1 MTERTEN
8 GEPARQAKSIAE
20 RLRTVTWSRVAFM
33 VGLLVIGIV
42 LVNVLGRSTPTVSKS
57 EALEISLPR
66 IDFAPEDHQIR
77 YIKRG
82 IPPHGF
88 WVVSSFITRKG
99 GGYKRVTVV
108 VLDATSGKVTEVRKT
123 T

>member
-1 MTERTEN
+1 MSAGAGSGDTAGGKTL
-8 GEPARQAKSIAE
+8 AA
-20 RLRTVTWSRVAFM
+20 RLRQVTWSRVAFM
-33 VGLLVIGIV
+33 VGLLVLGIV
-42 LVNVLGRSTPTVSKS
+42 LVNVLGRSTPKVSKS
-57 EALEISLPR
+57 EAVKISRPR
-66 IDFAPEDHQIR
+66 IDFVPEDHQIR

-88 WVVSSFITRKG
+88 WVVSYFITRQG

>member
-1 MTERTEN
+1 MTAEATKATKERTA
-8 GEPARQAKSIAE
+8 GVAG
-20 RLRTVTWSRVAFM
+20 RLRRVTWSRVAFM
-33 VGLLVIGIV
+33 IGLIALGLV
-42 LVNVLGRSTPTVSKS
+42 LVNVLGRSTPKVSKS
-57 EALEISLPR
+57 DALAISRPR
-66 IDFAPEDHQIR
+66 IDFVPDDHQIR

-88 WVVSSFITRKG
+88 WIVSYFIRREG

-123 T
+123 A